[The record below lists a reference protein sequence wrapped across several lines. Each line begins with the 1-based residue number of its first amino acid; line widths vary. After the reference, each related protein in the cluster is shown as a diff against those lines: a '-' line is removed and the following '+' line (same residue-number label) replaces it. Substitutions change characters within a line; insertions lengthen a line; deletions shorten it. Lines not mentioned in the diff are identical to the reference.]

1 MQEVAEWVAVEPL
14 QEWGGL
20 NSVVWEARWLGGW
33 AWVGGACSL
42 THTARWHNRHSWPG
56 NNCFA
61 SACLLPHSQLEG
73 LIKGARVEN
82 RRRGALGIKINIHLC
97 AHRLRTS
104 DDEWDI
110 FSILYTS
117 AGFSRKLYPSRCLE
131 VALGNE
137 RFPINYLHSVVPRNA
152 SDRYNWKEH
161 IKYDSGNLTVNSS
174 RGCRGSYSID
184 RGNQR
189 NDAFPGQSIALDD
202 WGLYNAEVT
211 EVTMLYLWLPTGNY
225 QPTNV
230 RINIHAHSLS
240 GPHPFLGIGDWRSC
254 RVWPKTARFLP
265 VMCLLFGLW
274 PLTSDCFW
282 QLRIRARVDWHN
294 STDRLDLNLSFCDG
308 LNVMEWNGLE
318 KLCPCWPFVA
328 YRFRRNVNRNS
339 GEMSFN
345 RRCRSGGGTS
355 FACGRGRA
363 RHLPWPFYG
372 FISI

>member
-73 LIKGARVEN
+73 LLKGARVEN

-174 RGCRGSYSID
+174 RGCRGSLSID

-211 EVTMLYLWLPTGNY
+211 EVTMLYLWLPTGNCQLATTNQQMY
-225 QPTNV
+225 ESIFTHTRLVAPILFLESEIGGHAVSDPKLHAFCPLCVCFLVCDLWHPTAFGSYV
-230 RINIHAHSLS
+230 LE
-240 GPHPFLGIGDWRSC
+240 LGLIDIIRPTALIWIWVFAMDWM
-254 RVWPKTARFLP
+254 L
-265 VMCLLFGLW
+265 
-274 PLTSDCFW
+274 
-282 QLRIRARVDWHN
+282 
-294 STDRLDLNLSFCDG
+294 
-308 LNVMEWNGLE
+308 WNGMDWKSCACAGPL
-318 KLCPCWPFVA
+318 LHIDFV
-328 YRFRRNVNRNS
+328 
-339 GEMSFN
+339 EMSIETLVK
-345 RRCRSGGGTS
+345 CHSTGGVD
-355 FACGRGRA
+355 RGA
-363 RHLPWPFYG
+363 
-372 FISI
+372 

>member
-1 MQEVAEWVAVEPL
+1 M
-14 QEWGGL
+14 
-20 NSVVWEARWLGGW
+20 
-33 AWVGGACSL
+33 
-42 THTARWHNRHSWPG
+42 
-56 NNCFA
+56 
-61 SACLLPHSQLEG
+61 
-73 LIKGARVEN
+73 EN

-174 RGCRGSYSID
+174 RGCRGSLSID

-254 RVWPKTARFLP
+254 RV
-265 VMCLLFGLW
+265 
-274 PLTSDCFW
+274 
-282 QLRIRARVDWHN
+282 
-294 STDRLDLNLSFCDG
+294 
-308 LNVMEWNGLE
+308 
-318 KLCPCWPFVA
+318 
-328 YRFRRNVNRNS
+328 
-339 GEMSFN
+339 
-345 RRCRSGGGTS
+345 
-355 FACGRGRA
+355 
-363 RHLPWPFYG
+363 
-372 FISI
+372 